1 MDREGADVP
10 IFLHIS
16 YPPEEYRRAW
26 ARRIRSLDQPVF
38 QEGAV
43 QSILENE
50 TADFF
55 AGGETLEDAV
65 ERLAK
70 KLELYRAEQ
79 GN

>member
-1 MDREGADVP
+1 M
-10 IFLHIS
+10 
-16 YPPEEYRRAW
+16 
-26 ARRIRSLDQPVF
+26 F